1 MNRDKIVIFKKFVLE
16 LLFNL
21 KPFVRFLKENGYFAA
36 YVKNTRNMIIESQNG
51 KYDKSLFMTTL
62 YPSFL
67 NDLISVGFVWRNTPE
82 GEDYWYNAYESWKS
96 SFNDMSFKE
105 KEKMRKITI
114 DIASEKYPSC
124 IAYRGGTIY
133 K

>member
-124 IAYRGGTIY
+124 IAYMGGTIY